1 MRARARAGV
10 CLLMAGLYLGMTACS
25 SADDELARFIDDT
38 RKEPGGRVEPLPEVK
53 PYETFVYAAADRR
66 SPFLPGGSGGGAGM
80 AGLRPDSK
88 RNREFLEQFS
98 LDTLKMVGTL
108 KLGGHMY
115 GLVQT
120 KDGLVHRV
128 TEGNYVGQA
137 DGKITGITP
146 AKISVTEI
154 VPDGLGGYMERPAAL
169 GLNE

>member
-1 MRARARAGV
+1 MTQHASKARFG
-10 CLLMAGLYLGMTACS
+10 AGLACTLLAGLTLGLTACS
-25 SADDELARFIDDT
+25 SADDELSRFIEDT

-53 PYETFVYAAADRR
+53 PYETFSYAAADMR
-66 SPFLPGGSGGGAGM
+66 SPFLPGGSGSGSGM

-108 KLGGHMY
+108 KLSGHMY

-128 TEGNYVGQA
+128 TEDQP
-137 DGKITGITP
+137 I
-146 AKISVTEI
+146 
-154 VPDGLGGYMERPAAL
+154 
-169 GLNE
+169 